1 MGFGRKKGKGKVD
14 VVGLV
19 VHIWAAL
26 RVLVQAMAA
35 DSDGGKKITKAEA
48 GLIMR
53 AVLDAT
59 DDYLSEYVI
68 D

>member
-1 MGFGRKKGKGKVD
+1 MGKRNGRVD

-26 RVLVQAMAA
+26 KVLVRAMSP
-35 DSDGGKKITKAEA
+35 DSDGGKKITKDEA
-48 GLIMR
+48 AQIMR

-59 DDYLSEYVI
+59 DDYLSESVI
-68 D
+68 K

>member
-1 MGFGRKKGKGKVD
+1 MMARRRGRFD

-19 VHIWAAL
+19 VHIWSVL

-35 DSDGGKKITKAEA
+35 GSDGGKKITKEEA
-48 GLIMR
+48 AQIMR
-53 AVLDAT
+53 AVIDAT

-68 D
+68 KE

>member
-1 MGFGRKKGKGKVD
+1 MGKRKGKVD

-26 RVLVQAMAA
+26 KVLVQALSP
-35 DSDGGKKITKAEA
+35 DSDGGKKITKEEA
-48 GLIMR
+48 ALVMK

-68 D
+68 K

>member
-1 MGFGRKKGKGKVD
+1 MMGRRKGKVD

-26 RVLVQAMAA
+26 KVLVQAMAA
-35 DSDGGKKITKAEA
+35 DSDGGKRSTKAESA
-48 GLIMR
+48 QIMR

-68 D
+68 KE

>member
-1 MGFGRKKGKGKVD
+1 MGRRNGKID

-26 RVLVQAMAA
+26 KVLVRAMSP
-35 DSDGGKKITKAEA
+35 DSDGGKKITKEEA
-48 GLIMR
+48 ALIMR

-59 DDYLSEYVI
+59 DAYLSEYVI
-68 D
+68 K